1 MLDMERTEVVVLVV
15 VLVAEDLLLP
25 MVPEELSILMRS
37 TGHSSEAALRLRNVL
52 LPTGAEEV
60 AVAVEDLVLGPTRS
74 GPSGTW
80 SELGVC
86 DG

>member
-25 MVPEELSILMRS
+25 RVPEELSMRTTS
-37 TGHSSEAALRLRNVL
+37 IGNSSEPLRPRNVL
-52 LPTGAEEV
+52 LRPGAEEV
-60 AVAVEDLVLGPTRS
+60 AVAVADLVLGPIRS

-80 SELGVC
+80 SELGLC